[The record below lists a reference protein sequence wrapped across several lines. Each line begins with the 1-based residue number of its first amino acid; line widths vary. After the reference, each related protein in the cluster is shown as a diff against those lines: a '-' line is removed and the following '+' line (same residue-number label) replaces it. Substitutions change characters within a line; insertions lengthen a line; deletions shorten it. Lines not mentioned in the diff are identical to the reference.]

1 MVNSQQ
7 QNDIEMIVSEAKR
20 VTTPLSPISIFAA
33 RNPWE
38 GLENQTFN
46 EVATWLKDI
55 RDVDMYPNYNAIE
68 DAKAHGEID
77 IDIFES
83 LLNDA
88 LQTSE
93 INIETDLEK
102 RYIKNIQYIKR
113 LPDRF

>member
-1 MVNSQQ
+1 M
-7 QNDIEMIVSEAKR
+7 
-20 VTTPLSPISIFAA
+20 
-33 RNPWE
+33 
-38 GLENQTFN
+38 
-46 EVATWLKDI
+46 ATWLKDI

-113 LPDRF
+113 VPDRF